1 MLYVTLLKASSFFRI
16 KIEQKHWIL
25 MIPFCFMKFT
35 YESGEDYPSN
45 MPSVSKKR
53 LSALMKRKTLNL
65 NEKIKLIDFAKKE
78 SHLWVPKT

>member
-1 MLYVTLLKASSFFRI
+1 MLYVALLKASSFCRI

-35 YESGEDYPSN
+35 YESGEG
-45 MPSVSKKR
+45 SKKR
-53 LSALMKRKTLNL
+53 LSARMKRKTLNL

-78 SHLWVPKT
+78 SHL

>member
-1 MLYVTLLKASSFFRI
+1 
-16 KIEQKHWIL
+16 

-35 YESGEDYPSN
+35 YESGEDYPTN

-78 SHLWVPKT
+78 SHL